1 MFVPKFINIM
11 KTIQFAI
18 LMLACSTMWAC
29 ENEKK
34 TTEPM
39 ARVELTQPVKEH
51 YIKVALLLDTSNSMD
66 GLIDQAKAQLWEIV
80 NELSYA
86 KCKSLRP
93 NLHIALYEYGNDNL
107 SVNEGYVRKILA
119 FTEDLD
125 DVSKELFSL
134 TTNGGS
140 EFCGTVIHSSLK
152 ELDWGNHDDDLKMI
166 FIAGNE
172 PFTQGKIDYRD
183 AAMMAKEKDVVVNTI
198 FCGKYQHGID
208 TSWKDG
214 AQLAYGDY
222 MAIDHN
228 QETVHVE
235 TPYDD
240 IILQLNIKLN
250 KTYVPYGAKGKA
262 KVAMQVQQDANAESY
277 SKGNAVSRTIS
288 KGSHMYKN
296 SSWDLVD
303 AEDDADFSYEELET
317 ESLPEELQELST
329 KELQEYVEDKKAE
342 RAKIKE
348 EITVQN
354 NKRRIYLAEQKQ
366 QTDNALE
373 GAMIQAL
380 KKQAGKKN
388 YTWE

>member
-34 TTEPM
+34 TSEPM

-354 NKRRIYLAEQKQ
+354 NKRRIYMTEQKQ

-373 GAMIQAL
+373 GAMIKAL